1 MNGEKIKILWADD
14 EIDLLKPHILFLE
27 QKGYEMITVN
37 NGNAAVAKTAE
48 LKPDLVFLDEN
59 MPGISGLETL
69 RQIKAQ
75 TPDVKVVMITKSE
88 EEYIMD
94 DAIGSQISDYLIK
107 PVNPNQI
114 LHSIKKLIDKE
125 RLVTEKTTQ
134 NYQID
139 FRNIS
144 NKLMDNLSLDEWK
157 EVYNKLI
164 YWELELGKSSDK
176 SMNEV
181 YENQKREAN
190 HNFGKFISKNY
201 FSYLQPTG
209 DSGPVMSHNLFR
221 RKVKPYLE
229 ENLPVFFVL
238 IDNLRLDQWRTI
250 APIIRERFR
259 IAEEDQY
266 LTILPTTTQY
276 CRNAI
281 FSGLLPS
288 EIEKRFPNKWSNDED
303 EGGKNNFEEDFF
315 RDMLGR
321 LQIKGKS
328 SYIKVTNLD
337 GGKGLVDT
345 VPNLFQNEVNVIVYN
360 FVDAFSH
367 ARTDVSI
374 IRELAED
381 EAAYRSVTESWF
393 RHSPLWE
400 ALQLISERK
409 CRVIITTD
417 HGSVRVNKPVKI
429 IGDKN
434 TNTNLRYK
442 QGKNLSY
449 DARQVFEI
457 KKPETAFLPKV
468 NVSQSFVVCMEDDFF
483 AYPNNYNYYVK
494 YYSNTF
500 QHGGISLEEMLV
512 PFAMLEPKG

>member
-1 MNGEKIKILWADD
+1 MNTDKIKILWADD

-37 NGNAAVAKTAE
+37 NGNTAIAKAISE
-48 LKPDLVFLDEN
+48 KPDLVFLDEN

-69 RQIKAQ
+69 KQIKSID
-75 TPDVKVVMITKSE
+75 PDMRVVMITKSE

-94 DAIGSQISDYLIK
+94 DAIGSQIADYLIK

-114 LHSIKKLIDKE
+114 LHSIKKILDKS
-125 RLVTEKTTQ
+125 RLVTEKTNQ

-144 NKLMDNLSLDEWK
+144 NMLMDNLSLDEWK
-157 EVYNKLI
+157 DVYNKLI
-164 YWELELGKSSDK
+164 FWELELGKSTDK

-181 YENQKREAN
+181 YENQKKEAN
-190 HNFGKFISKNY
+190 HNFSKFISKNY
-201 FSYLQPTG
+201 INYLQPTG
-209 DSGPVMSHNLFR
+209 DNGPVMSHNLIR
-221 RKVKPYLE
+221 RKVKQHINEQVPT
-229 ENLPVFFVL
+229 FFIL

-250 APIIRERFR
+250 APIIKEKFR
-259 IAEEDQY
+259 IEEEDQY

-288 EIEKRFPNKWSNDED
+288 EIEKRFPDKWSNDED

-315 RDMLGR
+315 KDLLGR
-321 LQIKGKS
+321 LRITGKN
-328 SYIKVTNLD
+328 SYTKVTNLD
-337 GGKGLVDT
+337 GGKNMVDK
-345 VPNLFQNEVNVIVYN
+345 VPNMFQNAINVIVYN

-393 RHSPLWE
+393 KHSPLWE
-400 ALQLISERK
+400 AMQLIAEKK
-409 CRVIITTD
+409 CKVIITTD

-449 DARQVFEI
+449 DPKEVFEI
-457 KKPETAFLPKV
+457 KKPELAFLPKV
-468 NVSQSFVVCMEDDFF
+468 NVSQTYVVCKEDDFF
-483 AYPNNYNYYVK
+483 AYPNNYNYYVN
-494 YYSNTF
+494 YYTNTF
-500 QHGGISLEEMLV
+500 QHGGISLEEMMV
-512 PFAMLEPKG
+512 PYIVMESR

>member
-1 MNGEKIKILWADD
+1 MNYDKIKILWADD

-37 NGNAAVAKTAE
+37 NGNAAVAKTISE
-48 LKPDLVFLDEN
+48 KPDLVFLDEN

-69 RQIKAQ
+69 KQIKAVD
-75 TPDVKVVMITKSE
+75 PDVKVVMITKSE
-88 EEYIMD
+88 EEYIME

-114 LHSIKKLIDKE
+114 LHSIKKLIDKS
-125 RLVTEKTTQ
+125 RLVTEKTNQ
-134 NYQID
+134 NYQMD

-144 NKLMDNLSLDEWK
+144 NMLMDNLSLDDWK
-157 EVYNKLI
+157 DVYNKLI

-181 YENQKREAN
+181 YENQKKEAN
-190 HNFGKFISKNY
+190 HNFSKFITKQY

-209 DSGPVMSHNLFR
+209 DNGPVMSHNLFR
-221 RKVKPYLE
+221 RKVKQHINDEVPT
-229 ENLPVFFVL
+229 FFIL

-250 APIIRERFR
+250 APILKEKFKI
-259 IAEEDQY
+259 EEDDQY

-288 EIEKRFPNKWSNDED
+288 EIEKRFPDKWSNDED

-315 RDMLGR
+315 KDMLQR
-321 LQIKGKS
+321 LQIKGKN
-328 SYIKVTNLD
+328 SYTKVTNLD
-337 GGKGLVDT
+337 GGKALVDKI
-345 VPNLFQNEVNVIVYN
+345 PNLFQNAINVIVYN

-393 RHSPLWE
+393 KHSPLWE
-400 ALQLISERK
+400 ALQLIAGKK
-409 CRVIITTD
+409 CKVVITTD

-449 DARQVFEI
+449 EAKQVFEI
-457 KKPETAFLPKV
+457 KKPELAFLPKV
-468 NVSQSFVVCMEDDFF
+468 NVSQSYVVCMEDDFF

-512 PFAMLEPKG
+512 PYVVMESR